1 MVNQD
6 YGQRPQ
12 DCHLLLADLIFASSK
27 LHRRDVRQVRPQQ
40 QITVA
45 TNLVVAEVKLLD
57 GRELGQ
63 VWPQR
68 LSTIKSDI
76 VAAQVK
82 LLDG

>member
-45 TNLVVAEVKLLD
+45 TDLVAEVKLLD

-68 LSTIKSDI
+68 FSTIKSDI